1 MEAVSDGSFG
11 EVSSP
16 VFIDRLDCLGNEE
29 RIINY
34 GVQDDMSTCD
44 SSRVGFVLDDCGL
57 DLGVRCPGK
66 LEGEGRG
73 GEGGGGG
80 GD

>member
-16 VFIDRLDCLGNEE
+16 VFIDRLDCLGTEE

-34 GVQDDMSTCD
+34 GVQDDMNTCP
-44 SSRVGFVLDDCGL
+44 SSRVGFVVDNCGL

-66 LEGEGRG
+66 LEGGGGRG
-73 GEGGGGG
+73 
-80 GD
+80 D